1 MVRPRFTIF
10 DFLIYLF
17 LILLSLSFLYP
28 IANQLALSIS
38 DAGEL
43 GWQRVTVFPVGFST
57 DSYRAVLSSDA
68 ILRYYVNTIKYAAV
82 GTFIMIATTSL
93 MAYPLTFRE
102 LRGRKLVMILLVITM
117 FFSGGLVPYYL
128 LVLSLGL
135 VDTIWALVLPNAI
148 VAWNVIIFRTFFRT
162 VPAALRES
170 AHIDGAG
177 HFLVLFRIVLPLSK
191 PLLATFVLF
200 SLVGFWNDYFW
211 ALIFLRD
218 QDKQPVQLFLRRI
231 LVLVDLADLENTSAL
246 QIFNNL
252 SSRTTKAAAL
262 IITITPILCVYPF
275 LQRYFTK
282 GLIIGSLKD

>member
-1 MVRPRFTIF
+1 MVRARFSIF

-17 LILLSLSFLYP
+17 LTLLSLSFLYP
-28 IANQLALSIS
+28 VANQLALSIS

-43 GWQRVTVFPVGFST
+43 GWQRVNVVPIGFST
-57 DSYRAVLSSDA
+57 DSYRALLANDA
-68 ILRYYVNTIKYAAV
+68 ILRYYINTVKYAAI
-82 GTFIMIATTSL
+82 GTFIMIATTAL
-93 MAYPLTFRE
+93 MAYPLTFPD
-102 LRGRKLVMILLVITM
+102 LRGRKLIMILLVVTM

-128 LVLSLGL
+128 LVLFLGL
-135 VDTIWALVLPNAI
+135 VDTTWALVLPNAI

-162 VPAALRES
+162 VPGALRES

-177 HFLVLFRIVLPLSK
+177 HFLVLFKIVLPLSK

-218 QDKQPVQLFLRRI
+218 QDKQPIQLFLRRI
-231 LVLVDLADLENTSAL
+231 LILVALADLDNTSAL
-246 QIFNNL
+246 QVFNNL
-252 SSRTTKAAAL
+252 SSRTMKSAAL

-275 LQRYFTK
+275 LQKYFTK
-282 GLIIGSLKD
+282 GLFIGSLKD